1 MICILFQPPHNEIQY
16 SIVGDALAMEYF
28 VIDKTT
34 GEIYQRKSIQLEPT
48 LAKEYKVI
56 LILVL
61 KKIYLLYGQSVKIRY
76 S

>member
-1 MICILFQPPHNEIQY
+1 
-16 SIVGDALAMEYF
+16 MEYF

-56 LILVL
+56 LVNAM
-61 KKIYLLYGQSVKIRY
+61 V
-76 S
+76 